1 MRERVLGDLGGI
13 ADIGVIGGSGLY
25 RMAAVEVEEE
35 RRVETPFGEPS
46 DAYVIG
52 RLEGKRVAFLPR
64 HGRGHRLLPSEINFR
79 ANVYGFKLLGVE
91 RLLSVSAVGS
101 MKEAYAPG
109 QVVVPDQFIDRTR
122 HRPDTFFGDGLA
134 AHVSFADPV
143 CAPLAAALA
152 DGAAAAGGVVHRGGT
167 YLCMEGPQFST
178 RAESRLYRS
187 WGVDV
192 IGMTNLQEAKLAREA
207 EICYATLA
215 MVTDYDCWHE
225 SEEAVSVEAVLAVL
239 AANAALGEETVRR
252 TVAALP
258 ERRPAAGE
266 TAAGGCACGSAL
278 TYALLTDRALV
289 PAATIDKLRPL
300 LGRVWSA

>member
-1 MRERVLGDLGGI
+1 MSEVT
-13 ADIGVIGGSGLY
+13 IGVVGGSGLY

-35 RRVETPFGEPS
+35 RRIETPFGEPS

-64 HGRGHRLLPSEINFR
+64 HGRGHRLLPSEIDFR
-79 ANVYGFKLLGVE
+79 ANVWGFKALGVE

-101 MKEAYAPG
+101 MKKAYAPG
-109 QVVVPDQFIDRTR
+109 HVVVPDQFVDRTR
-122 HRPDTFFGDGLA
+122 HRPDTFFGEGLA
-134 AHVSFADPV
+134 AHVSFADPICPV
-143 CAPLAAALA
+143 TAAAFA
-152 DGAAAAGGVVHRGGT
+152 ESAAAAGGTVHRGGT

-178 RAESRLYRS
+178 RAESNLYRS

-239 AANAALGEETVRR
+239 ERNAALGEEAVRR
-252 TVAALP
+252 AVAALP
-258 ERRPAAGE
+258 EERRAAGE
-266 TAAGGCACGSAL
+266 PGGCACGEAL
-278 TYALLTDRALV
+278 TWALLTDRALV
-289 PAATIDKLRPL
+289 PPATLDKLRPIL
-300 LGRVWSA
+300 ARVWPS